1 MQLKVLINRRFE
13 SNLISNTIFYEHLLH
28 FESIMVKLVL

>member
-1 MQLKVLINRRFE
+1 MQLKVLINRRFQ
-13 SNLISNTIFYEHLLH
+13 SNLISNTIFFDHLFH